1 MTDKASI
8 LRELHQRGDVLVLPN
23 AWDAASAALVVR
35 AGAQAVATTSAGVAW
50 SLGRPDGEGLTLDE
64 MLTAVRR
71 ISAAVD
77 VPVTAD
83 IESGY
88 GDVAAAVRATIAAGA
103 VGANIEDAVRPID
116 EQATLIRTAR
126 QAAGDS
132 GFVINARTDVFLFGS
147 GALDEVLARAA
158 AYAEAGA
165 DCLFVPGLLDL
176 AALRA
181 LTAASPLPVNAMA
194 GPGSPSIAELADAGV
209 RRVSLGSS
217 IAQAAYGLVERA
229 AQEALTKGTFDSLDG
244 AASYP
249 DLNALFPRS

>member
-1 MTDKASI
+1 MTDKAS
-8 LRELHQRGDVLVLPN
+8 LFRELHERDVLVLPN

-35 AGAQAVATTSAGVAW
+35 AGAKAVATTSAGVAW
-50 SLGRPDGEGLTLDE
+50 SLGRPDGEGLTFEE

-71 ISAAVD
+71 ISAAVG

-88 GDVAAAVRATIAAGA
+88 GDVAAAVRGTIDAGA

-116 EQATLIRTAR
+116 EQVTLIRTAR
-126 QAAGDS
+126 RAAGDS
-132 GFVINARTDVFLFGS
+132 GFVINARTDVFLSGS

-176 AALRA
+176 AALRT

-194 GPGSPSIAELADAGV
+194 GPGSPSVAELAGAGV

-229 AQEALTKGTFDSLDG
+229 AQEALTKGTFDALDG

-249 DLNALFPRS
+249 DLNALFTRS